1 MVLSSKQNSAESTRD
16 LIDSQEEKQ
25 LTLPDAKLFP
35 DPFGSRMFGRG
46 SQYSKG
52 KMAFCLLGSGL
63 RRYLLRRLE
72 SFEAQARL
80 YLSNGEAIFNEL
92 INTGLILR
100 QS

>member
-80 YLSNGEAIFNEL
+80 YLSNGEAIINEL